1 MLRLGCHGWMH
12 TAPIRVQFRSTNDK
26 HAFLKHAKHLKDVR
40 VRYDDDLLRLQQ
52 QQRQDMATDFDT
64 LKSKGHTPFYRGS
77 PLKFH
82 RADRTRTTMI
92 DSSLISSTLL
102 ACLAQ

>member
-52 QQRQDMATDFDT
+52 EQRQDMATDFDT
-64 LKSKGHTPFYRGS
+64 LKS
-77 PLKFH
+77 LKFRH
-82 RADRTRTTMI
+82 ADKTRTCKMHGATR
-92 DSSLISSTLL
+92 
-102 ACLAQ
+102 APGAQV